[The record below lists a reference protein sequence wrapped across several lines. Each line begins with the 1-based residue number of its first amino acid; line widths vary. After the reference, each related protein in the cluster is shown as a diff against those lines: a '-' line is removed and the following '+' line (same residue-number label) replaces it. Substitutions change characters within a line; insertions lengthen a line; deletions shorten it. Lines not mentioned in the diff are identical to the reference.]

1 MTTLIIIS
9 IAIVWLIIGIA
20 IPEIL
25 VISMIVGSMVGWI
38 THIVI
43 SIQTSL
49 WILLLAGALFFPIGI
64 IHGLG
69 YWLGYFH

>member
-1 MTTLIIIS
+1 MLA
-9 IAIVWLIIGIA
+9 IADFTAARGLLALAVIA
-20 IPEIL
+20 
-25 VISMIVGSMVGWI
+25 GSVLAWI

-49 WILLLAGALFFPIGI
+49 WALLLAGALFFPIGI
-64 IHGLG
+64 IHGFG